1 MTLETSKFI
10 HGVYDFNGAGLKQPT
25 PLAPAVKYVVPFDKR
40 TQLIY
45 LRAGS
50 SLDELVYL
58 VLMRNE
64 QPMRYFP
71 IGAKGAVHV
80 PLAIVEDIDPEAQ
93 LELLIGAP
101 EGVPGSVLIDIG
113 LVEV

>member
-10 HGVYDFNGAGLKQPT
+10 QGVYDFNGAGLKQPT

-45 LRAGS
+45 LRAGNS
-50 SLDELVYL
+50 SSELIYL
-58 VLMRNE
+58 VLTRNG
-64 QPMRYFP
+64 QPMRLFP
-71 IGAKGAVHV
+71 VGAKGAVHV
-80 PLAIVEDIDPEAQ
+80 PLAIVEDIDPESV
-93 LELLIGAP
+93 LELQIGAP
-101 EGVPGSVLIDIG
+101 EGASGQVLVDLG

>member
-1 MTLETSKFI
+1 MALETSKFI
-10 HGVYDFNGAGLKQPT
+10 QGIYSFSGAGLKQAV
-25 PLAPAVKYVVPFDKR
+25 PLSPAVKYAVPFDKR

-45 LRAGS
+45 LRAGNS
-50 SLDELVYL
+50 SAELIYL

-64 QPMRYFP
+64 QPMRFFP

-80 PLAIVEDIDPEAQ
+80 PLAIVEDVEPETQ

-101 EGVPGSVLIDIG
+101 EGVSGSVLIDMG